1 MEPAYRRSRREAI
14 VAGII
19 FVVAATWTVTACYLL
34 GYGKPV
40 RSIRGVP
47 HWVLWGIF
55 LPWAVFFVVNC
66 WFSLFYIRD
75 DDSLA
80 ADAHESREQDP
91 PSG

>member
-1 MEPAYRRSRREAI
+1 MEPSYRRSRKEAI

-19 FVVAATWTVTACYLL
+19 FLAAATWVITACYLL

-40 RSIRGVP
+40 RSIGGVP

-55 LPWAVFFVVNC
+55 LPWAVFFLVNS

-75 DDSLA
+75 DDSV
-80 ADAHESREQDP
+80 ADDERKSNKQDSH
-91 PSG
+91 SG